1 MVGIYA
7 ALAGKG
13 RQDVLAE
20 FGGRQF
26 SEFKPVLAD
35 LAVEVLS
42 PISARMRELLADPAG
57 IDATLRDGAGRARE
71 IATATIAETK
81 AIMGLIDN

>member
-1 MVGIYA
+1 M
-7 ALAGKG
+7 
-13 RQDVLAE
+13 
-20 FGGRQF
+20 
-26 SEFKPVLAD
+26 LAD

-42 PISARMRELLADPAG
+42 PISGRMRELLSDPAG